1 MKNSPLAILLCF
13 SSSLCLH
20 LLSPTSYRSP
30 PPPPPPIQQALP
42 GGQAELQG
50 GVAHKGG
57 EWCCSPEEAEAAVER
72 VAQAAHFLVQ
82 VRSCLTV

>member
-30 PPPPPPIQQALP
+30 PPPPPPFQQALQV
-42 GGQAELQG
+42 GLAELHG
-50 GVAHKGG
+50 WVAHMGG